1 MRLKLEH
8 ETKKFPD
15 KFIVDQLKRASLSI
29 VLNIAEWTWRYT
41 KADKRNFYTI
51 SKGSVFEVISMLD
64 ILKDRK
70 TVSDEEYWNLFEKW
84 EEIVRMLIWLINS
97 LK

>member
-1 MRLKLEH
+1 MLDFQKLNVYTKAKEFNLH
-8 ETKKFPD
+8 ISVLLETKKFPD

-29 VLNIAEWTWRYT
+29 VLNIAEWSWRFS

-70 TVSDEEYWNLFEKW
+70 TVSDEEY
-84 EEIVRMLIWLINS
+84 
-97 LK
+97 